1 MSRIGKAPIAIPDK
15 IKVTVNDDT
24 VEVQGPKG
32 TLSQQILPGIQ
43 VAVDGNEIQ
52 VTRSGSDG
60 PSRARHGLIR
70 SLVANAVQGVS
81 EGFKKELEVVGVGY
95 RGEVNGRNL
104 ELSLGYSHPVVFP
117 MPEGIDIEIDK
128 QNKITVSGIDKQA
141 VGQVAA
147 EIRELRKPDAYK
159 GKGVRY
165 AGERVRIKEG
175 KSAG

>member
-1 MSRIGKAPIAIPDK
+1 MSRIGKTPITLPEK
-15 IKVTVNDDT
+15 IKVTVNDDV

-32 TLSQQILPGIQ
+32 TLSEKLLPGID
-43 VAVDGNEIQ
+43 VTVDGNE
-52 VTRSGSDG
+52 VTVSRTGSDG
-60 PSRARHGLIR
+60 PARARHGLVR

-95 RGEVNGRNL
+95 RGEVSGRNL

-159 GKGVRY
+159 GKGIRY

>member
-1 MSRIGKAPIAIPDK
+1 MSRIGNAPITLPEKAK
-15 IKVTVNDDT
+15 ITVNDDQ

-32 TLSQQILPGIQ
+32 TLSEKLLPGIEIS
-43 VAVDGNEIQ
+43 VDGDE
-52 VTRSGSDG
+52 VKFTRSTDDG

-70 SLVANAVQGVS
+70 SLVANAVQGVT

-95 RGEVNGRNL
+95 RGEVKGRTL
-104 ELSLGYSHPVVFP
+104 ELALGYSHPVIFP

-159 GKGVRY
+159 GKGIRY

>member
-1 MSRIGKAPIAIPDK
+1 MSRIGNAPITLPEKAK
-15 IKVTVNDDT
+15 ITVSDDL

-32 TLSQQILPGIQ
+32 TLSERLLPGIEIS
-43 VAVDGNEIQ
+43 VDGAE
-52 VTRSGSDG
+52 VKFTRSADDG

-70 SLVANAVQGVS
+70 SLVANAVQGVT

-95 RGEVNGRNL
+95 RGEVKGRTL
-104 ELSLGYSHPVVFP
+104 ELALGYSHPVVFP

-159 GKGVRY
+159 GKGIRY

>member
-1 MSRIGKAPIAIPDK
+1 MSRIGNAPITVPEK
-15 IKVTVNDDT
+15 TKVTINDDT

-32 TLSQQILPGIQ
+32 TLTEKILPGIQ
-43 VAVDGNEIQ
+43 VSVDDGSVN
-52 VTRSGSDG
+52 VSRSGADG
-60 PSRARHGLIR
+60 PARARHGLVR
-70 SLVANAVQGVS
+70 SLLANAVVGVT

-95 RGEVNGRNL
+95 RGEVKGRNL
-104 ELSLGYSHPVVFP
+104 ELALGYSHPVVFP

-128 QNKITVSGIDKQA
+128 SNKITVTGIDKQA

-159 GKGVRY
+159 GKGIRY